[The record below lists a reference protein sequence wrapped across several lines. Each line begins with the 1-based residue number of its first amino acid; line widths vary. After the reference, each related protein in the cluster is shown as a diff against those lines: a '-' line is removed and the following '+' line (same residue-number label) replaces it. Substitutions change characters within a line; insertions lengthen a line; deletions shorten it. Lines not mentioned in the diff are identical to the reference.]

1 MVSKKEKKSSLFL
14 PKKKKNNYA
23 RNGFSFLFSNHKYLI
38 KIMSLLYNF
47 RCECEWNGGL
57 YIHKILDFYLPPKKK
72 KKIDEIVK

>member
-1 MVSKKEKKSSLFL
+1 MVSKKRKKILSLSTQ
-14 PKKKKNNYA
+14 KKKNNYA

-72 KKIDEIVK
+72 KNLMK